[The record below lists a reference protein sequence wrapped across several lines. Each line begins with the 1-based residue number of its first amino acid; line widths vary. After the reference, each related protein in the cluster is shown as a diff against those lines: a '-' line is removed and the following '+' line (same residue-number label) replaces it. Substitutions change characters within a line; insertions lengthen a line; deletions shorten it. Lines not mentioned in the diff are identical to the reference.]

1 MIIVNIHHTKFF
13 LKYLPSSSMI
23 SSGSC
28 FISGSRNTIL
38 YGTLV
43 SFSLNSK
50 VDDDDE
56 VDEYGWMNLQ
66 WSETASLPA

>member
-1 MIIVNIHHTKFF
+1 
-13 LKYLPSSSMI
+13 MI

-43 SFSLNSK
+43 SFSLNSR